1 MANSKYYC
9 LSERRT
15 DFKSGYL
22 IIGNTL
28 FQFENGMLY
37 EDWELSG
44 KTIEEKVAEARKAA
58 EISERKRIYYD
69 DQGYYNE
76 DAVLMEGGL
85 NYCDELSED
94 EQSLAEYW
102 QNH

>member
-1 MANSKYYC
+1 MQKYWIK
-9 LSERRT
+9 EEW
-15 DFKSGYL
+15 
-22 IIGNTL
+22 N
-28 FQFENGMLY
+28 
-37 EDWELSG
+37 EDN
-44 KTIEEKVAEARKAA
+44 K
-58 EISERKRIYYD
+58 KRIYYD

>member
-9 LSERRT
+9 LCERMT
-15 DFKSGYL
+15 DFQSGYL
-22 IIGNTL
+22 IIVNTL
-28 FQFENGMLY
+28 FQFENGILY
-37 EDWELSG
+37 DDWELSG
-44 KTIEEKVAEARKAA
+44 KTREEKVAEARKAA

-69 DQGYYNE
+69 DEGYYNA

-85 NYCDELSED
+85 DYCDELSED

>member
-1 MANSKYYC
+1 M
-9 LSERRT
+9 
-15 DFKSGYL
+15 
-22 IIGNTL
+22 
-28 FQFENGMLY
+28 
-37 EDWELSG
+37 
-44 KTIEEKVAEARKAA
+44 AEARKAA

>member
-1 MANSKYYC
+1 MANNKYYC
-9 LSERRT
+9 LSERMS
-15 DFKSGYL
+15 DFKSVYL

-28 FQFENGMLY
+28 FQFENGILY

-44 KTIEEKVAEARKAA
+44 NTIEEKVAEARKVA

>member
-1 MANSKYYC
+1 MANNKYYC
-9 LSERRT
+9 LSERRY

-37 EDWELSG
+37 DDWELSG
-44 KTIEEKVAEARKAA
+44 ENIKEKVAEARKAA

-85 NYCDELSED
+85 NYCDDLSED